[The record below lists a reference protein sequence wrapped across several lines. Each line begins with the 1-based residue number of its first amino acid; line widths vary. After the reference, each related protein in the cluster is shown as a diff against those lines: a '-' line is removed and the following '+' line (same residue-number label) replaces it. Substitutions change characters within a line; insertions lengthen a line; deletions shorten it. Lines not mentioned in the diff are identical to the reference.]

1 MEEETDESNESD
13 PIFTIYV
20 LHMYIIYT
28 YNADTRGDS
37 AEYKYLNT
45 KSVKFKCKL

>member
-1 MEEETDESNESD
+1 MEKETDESNESD

-28 YNADTRGDS
+28 YTQTHEVIQPSINI
-37 AEYKYLNT
+37 
-45 KSVKFKCKL
+45 